1 MFTGTGSVA
10 KALRAQGYEVLTL
23 DFDERWKP
31 DILVDIR
38 RWDYKQFRPGDFHL
52 VAASPPCMEYSTIMI
67 SRPRRLDEADELVN
81 RAREIIE
88 YLQPELWWIENPRRG
103 LLSRRS
109 PVRGLRFIDVDYCM
123 LSDWGYQTPTRFW
136 CCDQIAQRGSVL
148 CNGNCGNMVRHDD
161 GVRRHRLAI
170 GSRRAPS
177 KVQMMAI
184 PAGVIHHLCG
194 FEGPPQGVLQVQVK
208 AWQQHPQPPF
218 QIGQVERR
226 GGAVQLLMRIS
237 VLDGGEQGECAA
249 EAPSTVLKICLPHLG
264 PPVQQELPTLHA
276 EMAPVNGAQE
286 QAVERFLRF
295 LLCTGEQSGDPS
307 RLCQSC
313 SQPC

>member
-1 MFTGTGSVA
+1 MA

-52 VAASPPCMEYSTIMI
+52 VAASPPCTEYSTIMI

-81 RAREIIE
+81 RARESIE
-88 YLQPELWWIENPRRG
+88 YRQPELWWIENPRRG

-123 LSDWGYQTPTRFW
+123 LSDWGYQKPTRFW

-226 GGAVQLLMRIS
+226 GGAVQLLMRIT
-237 VLDGGEQGECAA
+237 VLDGKEYI
-249 EAPSTVLKICLPHLG
+249 PI
-264 PPVQQELPTLHA
+264 
-276 EMAPVNGAQE
+276 MALVDTGAQTNLIK
-286 QAVERFLRF
+286 RG
-295 LLCTGEQSGDPS
+295 LLPDRMFRPAKRRLVLTTVSGDPLEGGVQEAHV
-307 RLCQSC
+307 RLRF
-313 SQPC
+313 PAA